1 MDALTVSVVS
11 PERAGI
17 EVEEVRRVVAVD
29 VPVFENVALRVKH
42 AEMSECVA
50 YHSVV
55 PATESLSQTRP
66 IVWTVERLERYTQSS
81 L

>member
-1 MDALTVSVVS
+1 MGALTVSVVS

-42 AEMSECVA
+42 VEMSDCVA
-50 YHSVV
+50 YHIVV
-55 PATESLSQTRP
+55 PATESLS
-66 IVWTVERLERYTQSS
+66 
-81 L
+81 

>member
-1 MDALTVSVVS
+1 MDTLAVTLVG

-42 AEMSECVA
+42 PEMPECVA
-50 YHSVV
+50 YYIEVT
-55 PATESLSQTRP
+55 AA
-66 IVWTVERLERYTQSS
+66 ERLG
-81 L
+81 

>member
-1 MDALTVSVVS
+1 MSSGEEVDTLAVTLVG

-42 AEMSECVA
+42 PEMSECVA
-50 YHSVV
+50 HHIAF
-55 PATESLSQTRP
+55 PATESLS
-66 IVWTVERLERYTQSS
+66 
-81 L
+81 